1 MKHKIPRI
9 AINANQVVNKMKRWS
24 TKPNDVVDMMNT
36 SGFGW
41 DDTRKCV
48 TCDSS
53 QKHPKVGNHVNKEFK
68 EFEKLQSIFGKDRA
82 NGCGAEGC
90 VDGME
95 NEIGENQ
102 VEELFKTLTYFL
114 YNLHPLFHLKV
125 PEILFSNS
133 RLFPYSEDP
142 LLQETLS
149 ELAER
154 RLGAGIGRH
163 IELHCTRQSREEPSL
178 PITRQRCSLAQR
190 AWTMSCVV
198 D

>member
-53 QKHPKVGNHVNKEFK
+53 QVLSEYWRYLRWTLQNVFISYQYFYSFGKLLFLFLFSLQKHPKVGNHVNKEFK

-82 NGCGAEGC
+82 NGCG
-90 VDGME
+90 V
-95 NEIGENQ
+95 
-102 VEELFKTLTYFL
+102 
-114 YNLHPLFHLKV
+114 
-125 PEILFSNS
+125 
-133 RLFPYSEDP
+133 
-142 LLQETLS
+142 
-149 ELAER
+149 
-154 RLGAGIGRH
+154 
-163 IELHCTRQSREEPSL
+163 
-178 PITRQRCSLAQR
+178 
-190 AWTMSCVV
+190 
-198 D
+198 

>member
-102 VEELFKTLTYFL
+102 VATRFLKSFDSKMDMVTNGFAKVVAKLPGPSKSDPSKRDLVEEVNK
-114 YNLHPLFHLKV
+114 
-125 PEILFSNS
+125 
-133 RLFPYSEDP
+133 
-142 LLQETLS
+142 
-149 ELAER
+149 
-154 RLGAGIGRH
+154 LG
-163 IELHCTRQSREEPSL
+163 
-178 PITRQRCSLAQR
+178 
-190 AWTMSCVV
+190 
-198 D
+198 